1 MGANPTLL
9 PGPLP
14 LFPLRTV
21 LFPGGRLA
29 LKIFEARY
37 LDMVTGC
44 LRGGT
49 PFGVVRL
56 IEGGEVRQSGVKEAF
71 ERAGTLAH
79 LGPVD
84 AETAGILQVTC
95 RGGSRF
101 EWRQVKQQP
110 DGLWVADG
118 LSLRP
123 DDRAV
128 PPAEPLQGAARA
140 LEQAMDL
147 VDSRD
152 PGRLPAERHLD
163 DAGWVANRWCELL
176 PINPAGLQVLLM
188 MDDPL
193 QRLQQIDTLL
203 RENGLIS

>member
-1 MGANPTLL
+1 MATPLAPL
-9 PGPLP
+9 PERLP

-29 LKIFEARY
+29 LKIFETRY
-37 LDMVTGC
+37 LDMITAS
-44 LRGGT
+44 LRTGT

-56 IEGGEVRQSGVKEAF
+56 VEGGEVRQAGVKEGI

-79 LGPVD
+79 LGEVD
-84 AETAGILQVTC
+84 AETTGILQVMCT
-95 RGGSRF
+95 GGSRF
-101 EWRQVKQQP
+101 ECQQVHQQP
-110 DGLWVADG
+110 DGLWVAEG
-118 LSLRP
+118 LTLRP
-123 DDRAV
+123 DDPVV
-128 PPAEPLQGAARA
+128 PPGERLETAARA

-152 PGRLPAERHLD
+152 PGRMPAERRLD

-193 QRLQQIDTLL
+193 QRLQEIDTLL